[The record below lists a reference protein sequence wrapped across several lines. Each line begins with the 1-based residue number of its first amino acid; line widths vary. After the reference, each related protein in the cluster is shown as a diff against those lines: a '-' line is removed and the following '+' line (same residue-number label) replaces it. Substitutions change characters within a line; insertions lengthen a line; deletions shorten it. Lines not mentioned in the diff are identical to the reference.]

1 MLAAIKHSQI
11 SQIFTPFDWLTFYQE
26 LPVGLENS
34 ETDGP
39 HPQPLIS
46 STTFDGARE
55 ALA

>member
-39 HPQPLIS
+39 RPQPLIS